1 MLTNLGPLV
10 FHKTSLHCK
19 RNSSKFVGKK
29 CQYILDQNL
38 NSWSF
43 CRIKSGLR
51 QKGAFVD
58 FR

>member
-1 MLTNLGPLV
+1 MLTNSGPLV
-10 FHKTSLHCK
+10 YNRTTLHCK
-19 RNSSKFVGKK
+19 RNS
-29 CQYILDQNL
+29 YRYAILDQNL

-51 QKGAFVD
+51 QKGASVN

>member
-1 MLTNLGPLV
+1 MLTVIEQLYIVKEIL
-10 FHKTSLHCK
+10 KDSLAK
-19 RNSSKFVGKK
+19 NA
-29 CQYILDQNL
+29 IIDQNL

-51 QKGAFVD
+51 QKGASVD